1 MSWIS
6 QLRSQ
11 KAIKSQA
18 LVDFLKY
25 SKQEEQVEE
34 VLLVDSEE
42 KNWVLYF
49 DGASS
54 KNEGSV
60 GIIISNNK
68 GEILKKAVKLVFP
81 CSNNQTEYKAL
92 ATGLDL
98 AKEMKIPKIRV
109 YGDSNLVIK

>member
-34 VLLVDSEE
+34 VLLVDLEE
-42 KNWVLYF
+42 KN
-49 DGASS
+49 
-54 KNEGSV
+54 
-60 GIIISNNK
+60 
-68 GEILKKAVKLVFP
+68 
-81 CSNNQTEYKAL
+81 
-92 ATGLDL
+92 
-98 AKEMKIPKIRV
+98 
-109 YGDSNLVIK
+109 